1 MASNEHKTY
10 YFGPDNQQRS
20 NQAPEE
26 WLGNDADGDVPQDD
40 YFKTTYNK
48 TSNRSMAYFM
58 DDINYKLDQF
68 TDVVGNQ
75 IGASISSFTNSV
87 RRITTLLRDMRFES
101 VSNQRAMQS
110 MTNTSFMDRMKSYD
124 RKVNLNSIYDQM
136 TLKVREIDNA
146 LTNLSI
152 RATYQ
157 QPNAPPPP
165 PFCMAT
171 NPPNYFYQTTMPFC
185 QSLQPTEND
194 LPFLVPDSLLPP
206 SHPQDNQPLMSFNQ
220 YSSTNE
226 VINATMP
233 FAHIIKPKAG
243 GGWEM
248 IKRDASTET
257 KDLLIENH
265 SENGLPEGES
275 DEQLV
280 SSEQLNATEENSCE
294 VYKISCEENSV
305 AEEVSIK
312 PTVKSNHRCFEPKII
327 DQEPKKADLSSD
339 PVSIRSSSLDFRTDV
354 NNDQS
359 ELSHESPT
367 EESISLSPFNAFQ
380 RQFDTK
386 SISSSDTGNQVASSV
401 DEDTVEEDIKPKCL
415 ASNKSPD
422 IQSNSISQ
430 REKDFSM
437 PSSDLKPLYEP
448 AKSTDDYIDD
458 ILFKSQ
464 CSILYRFD
472 GSVKA
477 EWKECGRGIVT
488 LGTDKDKIYR
498 LIFKKEGDQ
507 QIIVNHAIDSSVKFV
522 AREKRPNCFSW
533 FATNQ
538 RGLIEKF
545 CLRFEAHNDPSDF
558 MKAIAMA
565 NAEVSN
571 AKEAC
576 AKKHIS
582 STD

>member
-101 VSNQRAMQS
+101 ASNQRAMQS

-415 ASNKSPD
+415 ASNKSSD

-430 REKDFSM
+430 REKDM

-458 ILFKSQ
+458 ILFK
-464 CSILYRFD
+464 L
-472 GSVKA
+472 
-477 EWKECGRGIVT
+477 
-488 LGTDKDKIYR
+488 
-498 LIFKKEGDQ
+498 
-507 QIIVNHAIDSSVKFV
+507 KF
-522 AREKRPNCFSW
+522 
-533 FATNQ
+533 
-538 RGLIEKF
+538 L
-545 CLRFEAHNDPSDF
+545 
-558 MKAIAMA
+558 
-565 NAEVSN
+565 
-571 AKEAC
+571 
-576 AKKHIS
+576 
-582 STD
+582 